1 MPQRADWYFD
11 FISPFSYLQI
21 EQFDRLPAGVD
32 VTLKLIVFAA
42 LLSHHGHK
50 GPAEIAAKRRFTYRH
65 VLWTARRM
73 GIPLRFPDA
82 HPFNPIKLLR
92 LAIVCGCARDA
103 VQAIFRYVWRDGH
116 TSDEVASFEALARTL
131 GIDDVEARI
140 NAQQVK
146 DRLRANGDEAIARGV
161 FGVPTFV
168 IGSELFWGVDATQFV
183 IDYLQTPSLLDDAE
197 MRRVSDLPIAS
208 ARK

>member
-1 MPQRADWYFD
+1 MTKADWYFD

-32 VTLKLIVFAA
+32 VTLKPIVFAA
-42 LLSHHGHK
+42 LLTHHGHK

-92 LAIVCGCARDA
+92 LAIVCGCGRDA
-103 VQAIFRYVWRDGH
+103 VQAIFRYVWRDGR
-116 TSDEVASFEALARTL
+116 TSDDVASFAALAREH

-140 NAQQVK
+140 NAQQIK
-146 DRLRANGDEAIARGV
+146 DELRANGEQALARGV

-168 IGSELFWGVDATQFV
+168 IGPELFWGVDATQFM
-183 IDYLQTPSLLDDAE
+183 IDFLADPALLDDAE

-208 ARK
+208 ARNA